1 MNTSFHEQLFS
12 MGNQS
17 LKMTTGKCLSATHSH
32 AQYWSVAAGCRNHA
46 TTNLNGELLYADETD
61 GGGKGGSR
69 GGHVSSWGADRIRH
83 VEYSCALM
91 TLAVSAAGCRPEC
104 QGYYG
109 GRARFNTETYTH
121 PNTYTHTH
129 THIKRERERVPSG
142 AASGCPHLAWLVR
155 PCKCGSSLSPSLL
168 YSLSNEPNTR
178 TEPSVVNKHDGESLD
193 RETSDACWN
202 DLC

>member
-129 THIKRERERVPSG
+129 THIKRERERESTI
-142 AASGCPHLAWLVR
+142 R
-155 PCKCGSSLSPSLL
+155 CGERLSPFGVTRPAMQMRV
-168 YSLSNEPNTR
+168 LSFPFT
-178 TEPSVVNKHDGESLD
+178 VVL
-193 RETSDACWN
+193 AQ
-202 DLC
+202 

>member
-129 THIKRERERVPSG
+129 THIKREREREYHQVRRAAVPIWRDSSG
-142 AASGCPHLAWLVR
+142 HANAGPLFPLHCCTRSVMSQILAPNRQLSINTMASH
-155 PCKCGSSLSPSLL
+155 
-168 YSLSNEPNTR
+168 
-178 TEPSVVNKHDGESLD
+178 
-193 RETSDACWN
+193 
-202 DLC
+202 